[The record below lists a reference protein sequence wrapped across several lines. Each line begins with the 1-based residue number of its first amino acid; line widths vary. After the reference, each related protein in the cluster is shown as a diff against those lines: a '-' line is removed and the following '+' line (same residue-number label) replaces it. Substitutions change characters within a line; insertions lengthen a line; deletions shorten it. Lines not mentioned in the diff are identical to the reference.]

1 MIMANTDLNPLYRTL
16 VGFDRLAG
24 MIDQAARLD
33 GANGYPPY
41 NIEKTGSNA
50 FRIELAVAGF
60 SDADL
65 SIELKEGTL
74 HISGKKP
81 EPAAD
86 RAFLHRGI
94 AERSF
99 ERRFQ
104 LADHVK
110 VTGALLEHGLLV
122 IDLERELPEAL
133 KPRKVAIK
141 VGSGASKVIDA
152 TETPQTH

>member
-1 MIMANTDLNPLYRTL
+1 MANTDLNPLYRTL

-33 GANGYPPY
+33 GASGYPPY
-41 NIEKTGSNA
+41 NLEKTGQNS

-60 SDADL
+60 SEADL

-74 HISGKKP
+74 HVSGRKP

-110 VTGALLEHGLLV
+110 VTSAELENGLLI
-122 IDLERELPEAL
+122 IDLARELPEAL
-133 KPRKVAIK
+133 KPRKVPIK
-141 VGSGASKVIDA
+141 TAGASPTVIDA
-152 TETPQTH
+152 PQAH

>member
-1 MIMANTDLNPLYRTL
+1 MANVDLNPLYRTL

-33 GANGYPPY
+33 GASGYPPY
-41 NIEKTGSNA
+41 NLEKTGDNT

-65 SIELKEGTL
+65 SIEMKDGTL
-74 HISGKKP
+74 FVAGRKP
-81 EPAAD
+81 EAANE
-86 RAFLHRGI
+86 RTYLHRGI

-110 VTGALLEHGLLV
+110 VSGASLENGLLV
-122 IDLERELPEAL
+122 VDLVRELPESM
-133 KPRKVAIK
+133 KPRKVDIK
-141 VGSGASKVIDA
+141 VAGKPSHVIDA
-152 TETPQTH
+152 SQAA

>member
-1 MIMANTDLNPLYRTL
+1 MANVDLNPLYRTL

-24 MIDQAARLD
+24 MIDQATRLD
-33 GANGYPPY
+33 GASGYPPY
-41 NIEKTGSNA
+41 NLEKTGENT

-65 SIELKEGTL
+65 SIELKDGTL
-74 HISGKKP
+74 HVAGRKP
-81 EPAAD
+81 EIANE
-86 RAFLHRGI
+86 RAYLHRGI

-110 VTGALLEHGLLV
+110 VGDASLENGLLV
-122 IDLERELPEAL
+122 IDLVRELPEAL
-133 KPRKVAIK
+133 KARKVEIK
-141 VGSGASKVIDA
+141 AARKPTAVIDA
-152 TETPQTH
+152 SHAV

>member
-1 MIMANTDLNPLYRTL
+1 MANVDLNPLYRTL

-33 GANGYPPY
+33 GASGYPPY
-41 NIEKTGSNA
+41 NLEKTGDNT

-65 SIELKEGTL
+65 SIELKDGTL
-74 HISGKKP
+74 HVAGRKP
-81 EPAAD
+81 EPAAE
-86 RAFLHRGI
+86 RAYLHRGI

-110 VTGALLEHGLLV
+110 VTGASLENGLLV
-122 IDLERELPEAL
+122 VDLARELPESL
-133 KPRKVAIK
+133 KPRKVDIRVAGK
-141 VGSGASKVIDA
+141 SPTVIDA
-152 TETPQTH
+152 PQQAA